1 MDGFWQIY
9 TGPEDKEFVDPGK
22 IPIIVGVYRQIMH
35 AARRAALATISMFSP
50 ILGRDCSCLIAK
62 LVYAMRI
69 EAPVWYRD
77 EQLN

>member
-1 MDGFWQIY
+1 
-9 TGPEDKEFVDPGK
+9 
-22 IPIIVGVYRQIMH
+22 
-35 AARRAALATISMFSP
+35 MFSP